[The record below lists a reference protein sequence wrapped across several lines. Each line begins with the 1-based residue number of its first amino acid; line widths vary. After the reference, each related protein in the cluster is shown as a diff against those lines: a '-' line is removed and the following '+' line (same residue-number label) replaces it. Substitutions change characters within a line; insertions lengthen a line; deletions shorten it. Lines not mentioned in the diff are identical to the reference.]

1 MKNDFKRIV
10 LTDEVILKTCKEL
23 GEKITD
29 DYKDKELVI
38 IGVLNGCYP
47 FMADLLKNVN
57 TSFEVDVIKASAY
70 GDNTHCTYELK
81 VSSDITCDIK
91 GKHVVLVDEIIDTGF
106 TLSLLQARLINQG
119 AKSVECASLMQKDG
133 ALKTDL
139 DIKYIGKIVENIWL
153 TGYGL
158 DYKNKYRYLPFVGVL
173 EDGIIK

>member
-10 LTDEVILKTCKEL
+10 LTNEVILETCREL

-29 DYKDKELVI
+29 DYKNKDLVVV
-38 IGVLNGCYP
+38 GVLNGCYP

-57 TSFEVDVIKASAY
+57 TSFEVDVMKASAY
-70 GDNTHCTYELK
+70 GDNTHCTNVLK
-81 VSSDITCDIK
+81 ILTDITCDVK

-106 TLSLLQARLINQG
+106 TLSLLQKRLIEQG
-119 AKSVECASLMQKDG
+119 ALSVECVALMQKDG
-133 ALKTDL
+133 ALKADL
-139 DIKYIGKIVENIWL
+139 DIKYTGKIVENIWL

-173 EDGIIK
+173 EDGVIK